1 MGFDEKY
8 PENRAYSH
16 TYAGKGRGRQGPR
29 DAESGA
35 AGGLPEGE
43 MVFVK
48 GGKLWYNT
56 ARQSPGR
63 AGQAEEGFLL

>member
-43 MVFVK
+43 MGFVK
-48 GGKLWYNT
+48 GG
-56 ARQSPGR
+56 
-63 AGQAEEGFLL
+63 QAVV